1 MDEITYRGVAFTG
14 FFIISFIAWVTGN
27 KDRLNKKTIAGS
39 IFLAWSIGGMT
50 FWLPWTR
57 KALEWINTTLMS
69 VLQASQKGSVFLFGP
84 LAIGPGEFL
93 SDGTQSIGFVLAL
106 QVLPSV
112 IFFSAIISLLYYLN
126 IIQTCVNG
134 FAKFFH
140 KSMAL
145 SGAESFS
152 AAASI
157 FFGIE
162 SSLTIRNYLDRM
174 SQSELLTLIT
184 CMMATVASTVMAVYV
199 VALREIFPQIAGH
212 LISASIISI
221 PCAVLISKLS
231 IPEKESPITPG
242 PVSNDLKEEAF
253 SNNSIDINTQK
264 PTNVIVVLMEGG
276 ALGVKLAISIATLL
290 IIVLGL
296 QEVVDLIL
304 KLMPE
309 IYGQPISINRI
320 FGWLVWPFTL
330 LIGLKPEE
338 WEMGSQILGSRFVET
353 EVSAYFQLAGVQ
365 SVQTQAFSLRSFTA
379 LTYSLCGFVH
389 FASLGIFVGGL
400 TAIVPSRAKEISI
413 LGIRGLWTAFLATLL
428 TGCIAGALA

>member
-1 MDEITYRGVAFTG
+1 MDEIAYRGVAFTG
-14 FFIISFIAWVTGN
+14 FFIICFIAWVTGN
-27 KDRLNKKTIAGS
+27 KSQTNKKTILGS

-57 KALEWINTTLMS
+57 TALEWINHTLIS

-93 SDGTQSIGFVLAL
+93 SDGTQSIGFILAL

-112 IFFSAIISLLYYLN
+112 IFFSAITSLLYYLN
-126 IIQTCVNG
+126 VIQTCVNA
-134 FAKFFH
+134 FAKFFY

-162 SSLTIRNYLDRM
+162 SSLTIRNYLNRM
-174 SQSELLTLIT
+174 TQSELLTLIT
-184 CMMATVASTVMAVYV
+184 CMMATVATTVMAVYV
-199 VALREIFPQIAGH
+199 IALREVFPQIAGH

-221 PCAVLISKLS
+221 PCAILISKLS
-231 IPEKESPITPG
+231 LPENESPQTLG
-242 PVSNDLKEEAF
+242 SVSNDIKEEIF
-253 SNNSIDINTQK
+253 TNNALGIHTKK
-264 PTNVIVVLMEGG
+264 PTNVVVVLMEGG

-290 IIVLGL
+290 IIILGL
-296 QEVVDLIL
+296 QEIVDLIL
-304 KLMPE
+304 NLIPKISE
-309 IYGQPISINRI
+309 QPISINRI
-320 FGWLVWPFTL
+320 FGWIVWPFTL

-338 WEMGSQILGSRFVET
+338 WEMGSQILGSRFIET
-353 EVSAYFQLAGVQ
+353 EVSAYFQLASIQ
-365 SVQTQAFSLRSFTA
+365 SDQTQAFSLRSFTA

-389 FASLGIFVGGL
+389 LASLGIFIGGL
-400 TAIVPSRAKEISI
+400 SAIIPSKAKEVSI
-413 LGIRGLWTAFLATLL
+413 LGLRALWTAFLATLL
-428 TGCIAGALA
+428 TGSIAGALA

>member
-1 MDEITYRGVAFTG
+1 MDEITYRGVAFIG

-39 IFLAWSIGGMT
+39 IFLAWSIGGLT

-57 KALEWINTTLMS
+57 KALEWINTSLMS

-242 PVSNDLKEEAF
+242 PVSNDLKEESF
-253 SNNSIDINTQK
+253 SDNSIDINTQK

-304 KLMPE
+304 KLMPK
-309 IYGQPISINRI
+309 IYEQPISINRI

>member
-1 MDEITYRGVAFTG
+1 MDEIAYRGVAFTG

-27 KDRLNKKTIAGS
+27 KGQINKKTIAGS

-57 KALEWINTTLMS
+57 KALEWINNVLMS
-69 VLQASQKGSVFLFGP
+69 VLQASQKGSIFLFGP
-84 LAIGPGEFL
+84 LAIVPGEFL

-126 IIQTCVNG
+126 VIQTCVKG

-174 SQSELLTLIT
+174 SRSELLTLIT
-184 CMMATVASTVMAVYV
+184 CMMATVATTVMAVYV
-199 VALREIFPQIAGH
+199 VALRNIFPQIAGH

-231 IPEKESPITPG
+231 LPENESPQTPG
-242 PVSNDLKEEAF
+242 SVSNDITEEAF
-253 SNNSIDINTQK
+253 SNNSIDINTKK
-264 PTNVIVVLMEGG
+264 PTNVMVVLMEGG

-290 IIVLGL
+290 IIVLGI
-296 QEVVDLIL
+296 QEVLDLIL
-304 KLMPE
+304 KLLPT
-309 IYGQPISINRI
+309 ITGQPISINRV

-353 EVSAYFQLAGVQ
+353 EVSAYFQLADVQ

-400 TAIVPSRAKEISI
+400 TAIVPSRAKEVSI

>member
-57 KALEWINTTLMS
+57 KALEWINTSLMS

-304 KLMPE
+304 KLMPK

-353 EVSAYFQLAGVQ
+353 EVSAYFQLASVQ

>member
-39 IFLAWSIGGMT
+39 IFLAWSIGGLT

-69 VLQASQKGSVFLFGP
+69 LLQASQKGSVFLFGP

-304 KLMPE
+304 KLMPK
-309 IYGQPISINRI
+309 IYEQPISINRI

-353 EVSAYFQLAGVQ
+353 EVSAYFQLASVQ

>member
-1 MDEITYRGVAFTG
+1 MDEIAYRGVAFTG

-57 KALEWINTTLMS
+57 KALEWINTSLMS

-106 QVLPSV
+106 QILPSV

-353 EVSAYFQLAGVQ
+353 EVSAYFQLASVQ

>member
-39 IFLAWSIGGMT
+39 IFLAWSIGGLT

-253 SNNSIDINTQK
+253 SDNSIDINTQK

-304 KLMPE
+304 KLMPK
-309 IYGQPISINRI
+309 IYEQPISINRI

-353 EVSAYFQLAGVQ
+353 EVSAYFQLASVQ